1 MWPAGGFHRSLVDP
15 CKKHQRQQCSPNLM
29 YMGMWGYSGGGG
41 GGGGENQ
48 WGRLSHVHTWVYLVP
63 EDLKWNDP
71 FNNE

>member
-1 MWPAGGFHRSLVDP
+1 
-15 CKKHQRQQCSPNLM
+15 M
-29 YMGMWGYSGGGG
+29 YMGMWGYSGG